1 MQCLWQTPFSN
12 LLDMIYLMYTE
23 DFPGSSVVKKS
34 PANAGDPGS
43 IPGLERSP
51 PEENG
56 NPL

>member
-1 MQCLWQTPFSN
+1 MY
-12 LLDMIYLMYTE
+12 LLV
-23 DFPGSSVVKKS
+23 GKKHGKGCVGCSVVKKS